1 VIARFGLLKA
11 RSGLSA
17 ERFSEHWLK
26 SHGPLAAQFPGLQR
40 YYQHLVTNKE
50 QFGIDHKRGMADLDG
65 FSELHFESQDVM
77 HRAIKSQSF
86 AGALSDEEAFL
97 DEVKIVVCEKHPVV
111 PVNLGDGPYIKR
123 MTLLKR
129 LPGISAADFKR
140 EWLVTHA
147 QWVRQWPNVLGYT
160 QNLVVDR
167 FHKSRTDS
175 AEYDEV
181 PVDGIVEF
189 WFRNEAE
196 AKDIYASD
204 IVTKTQQH
212 ALIFLDEIT
221 PFFVK
226 TSQIV

>member
-1 VIARFGLLKA
+1 
-11 RSGLSA
+11 
-17 ERFSEHWLK
+17 
-26 SHGPLAAQFPGLQR
+26 
-40 YYQHLVTNKE
+40 
-50 QFGIDHKRGMADLDG
+50 
-65 FSELHFESQDVM
+65 
-77 HRAIKSQSF
+77 
-86 AGALSDEEAFL
+86 
-97 DEVKIVVCEKHPVV
+97 
-111 PVNLGDGPYIKR
+111 
-123 MTLLKR
+123 
-129 LPGISAADFKR
+129 
-140 EWLVTHA
+140 
-147 QWVRQWPNVLGYT
+147 
-160 QNLVVDR
+160 VDR

-204 IVTKTQQH
+204 IVAKTQQH